1 MARPLMQVVAE
12 QQQVINSCLQ
22 FINSQQ
28 KQIDYLG
35 RLAGVETQMASLRIT
50 ADVNNPADPVPDP
63 PSQGAPETTQQAMTP
78 AAKDDPRVPGMTPG
92 ANAHVPAAATDV
104 PMTPGASLPT
114 SPVNQLLDVS
124 APISGTEGT
133 TGNTEF
139 GNQAGQDAVT
149 RLETDVRALGIG
161 EEGDQMNPTT
171 AFPWVISPDAGNGVP
186 PADGEMAQG
195 SGARMAASLRL
206 AKARIAARVATG
218 DEFAVAAAIEADPA
232 MTGALIAHELG
243 TLSRVAKASTGA
255 PARPG
260 GLVPRRAAAAPRP
273 VVPSLTQAVSPMQAL
288 AALGPSSDEIEL
300 SDLF

>member
-1 MARPLMQVVAE
+1 MARPLMQVVAD
-12 QQQVINSCLQ
+12 QQKI
-22 FINSQQ
+22 IEKQQ
-28 KQIDYLG
+28 KQLDFLA
-35 RLAGVETQMASLRIT
+35 RLAGVETQMADIRVT

-92 ANAHVPAAATDV
+92 ANTHVPAAATDV

-133 TGNTEF
+133 TGATEF
-139 GNQAGQDAVT
+139 GDQAGQDGVT
-149 RLETDVRALGIG
+149 RIETDVRALGIG

-186 PADGEMAQG
+186 PQDGEMAQG
-195 SGARMAASLRL
+195 SAGRAMASLRL
-206 AKARIAARVATG
+206 AKARIAARLASG

-232 MTGALIAHELG
+232 MTGALIVHELG
-243 TLSRVAKASTGA
+243 TLSRVAKASA

-273 VVPSLTQAVSPMQAL
+273 VVPSLTEAVSPMQAL
-288 AALGPSSDEIEL
+288 ASLGPSSDEIEL

>member
-1 MARPLMQVVAE
+1 MARPLMQVIAD
-12 QQQVINSCLQ
+12 
-22 FINSQQ
+22 QQ
-28 KQIDYLG
+28 KIIDAHQKQLDFLA
-35 RLAGVETQMASLRIT
+35 RMAGVETQMAGMRVT

-78 AAKDDPRVPGMTPG
+78 AAQDDPRVPGMTPG
-92 ANAHVPAAATDV
+92 ANTHVPAAATDV

-114 SPVNQLLDVS
+114 SPVNQLLDVT

-133 TGNTEF
+133 TGATEF
-139 GNQAGQDAVT
+139 GDQAGQDGVT

-206 AKARIAARVATG
+206 AQARLAAHLATG
-218 DEFAVAAAIEADPA
+218 DQFAVAAQIESDPA

-243 TLSRVAKASTGA
+243 ILSRVAKGSAA
-255 PARPG
+255 PQGRRG
-260 GLVPRRAAAAPRP
+260 DLVPRRAAAAARP
-273 VVPSLTQAVSPMQAL
+273 MVPSLTEAVSPMQAL
-288 AALGPSSDEIEL
+288 ASLAPSSDEIEL